1 MSWILQKM
9 EKRAVIFPPL
19 PSKAFLSLGF
29 IGTLRLVRGCSCSRM
44 CESYTKTEVEK
55 HVTYFDRTAGSS
67 CQLICTCGVITVP
80 YITLHKSREGFSS
93 KSLHPS
99 SDQTSSDRM
108 ILEDQL
114 RSDFFFFMINWTASW
129 VAVWPEQKK
138 GNLAADPMN
147 EHIMYLHVKLW
158 ASQVAL
164 VVKNLPAKAG
174 VLRDAGSI
182 PGSGRSPGGEHGN
195 PLQYSCLENP
205 MDRGAWR
212 KTVHG
217 VTKSWTQL
225 KRFST
230 HACGVMQ

>member
-114 RSDFFFFMINWTASW
+114 RSDFFFFYDKLDCFVGCSVTRAEERESCSRPHEWAYNVLACQVMGFPGGASGK
-129 VAVWPEQKK
+129 E
-138 GNLAADPMN
+138 
-147 EHIMYLHVKLW
+147 
-158 ASQVAL
+158 
-164 VVKNLPAKAG
+164 PA
-174 VLRDAGSI
+174 RQS
-182 PGSGRSPGGEHGN
+182 RSPKRRWFNPWVRKIPRRRAWQPTTVLLPRESHGQRSLTEDS
-195 PLQYSCLENP
+195 P
-205 MDRGAWR
+205 RGD
-212 KTVHG
+212 KELDT
-217 VTKSWTQL
+217 TETI
-225 KRFST
+225 
-230 HACGVMQ
+230 